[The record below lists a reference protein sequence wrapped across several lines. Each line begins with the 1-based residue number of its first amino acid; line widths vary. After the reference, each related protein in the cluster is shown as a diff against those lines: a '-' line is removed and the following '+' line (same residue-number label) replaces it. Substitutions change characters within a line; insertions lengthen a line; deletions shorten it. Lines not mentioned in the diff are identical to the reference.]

1 MKKQLR
7 ILLSVMIMLCLVF
20 TAFAC
25 EEGSDNGGTTP
36 AEETYEITVI
46 NGTIADKGY
55 NHDVVAKGAQVTVVA
70 NEASSSEEA
79 FSHWE
84 VGGEKVSEETSYQVT
99 VNADTTVTAVY
110 GSNYSVWDGE
120 YPEQAPETFVEDEET
135 KTFHIRSAEALAY
148 WGSMI
153 TNSSEGTDKT
163 AWKYSTFNWGNY
175 VRLTNNQTLT
185 DELVADAVRQSYVPE
200 NQWTVSIECN
210 IDLAGYPWTP
220 VNDLG
225 YAMNDFVIEG
235 NGHIIKNLYNLAFNS
250 GEYFPQS
257 MKSGGFFGNITGT
270 NLTIQNLTFDSA
282 VTEVENTNYNY
293 QNLSIVIGYAH
304 GGERNTYFKHDYPE
318 LTYQMTVFD
327 NVNVINSKIVGSTLS
342 RKNGMLIG
350 RLGTA
355 GENYNE
361 KQHCIIKNCT
371 LSNNTIIACDYMGA
385 MIGHIY
391 SNDADITVRDQ
402 HKLDIFNNIV
412 TNFTAV
418 SSYNGS
424 DTNHG
429 YAAATVGVWN
439 MYHTFDTET
448 NSAVSPTSSFAN
460 VYCDMGNDT
469 ITTIDL
475 HVGFGVQN
483 SYSPVNTN
491 RAMLNLTLQA
501 RDDSGYI
508 VKDVFIAAD
517 IAYSADDLDFLDW
530 APNDEQVIYLV
541 LGAKVE
547 GLDLGEN
554 VRCIP
559 GTRNADGDLIVTDLE
574 GNVIGAWVI
583 TDYAGT
589 FVAAE

>member
-185 DELVADAVRQSYVPE
+185 DELVADAVRQAYVPE

-210 IDLAGYPWTP
+210 IDLAGFSWTP
-220 VNDLG
+220 VNDNCF
-225 YAMNDFVIEG
+225 AMNDIVIEG
-235 NGHIIKNLYNLAFNS
+235 NGHIIKNFYSEYYPS
-250 GEYFPQS
+250 GSLFATS
-257 MKSGGFFGNITGT
+257 MHAGGFFGNITGT
-270 NLTIQNLTFDSA
+270 NITIQNLTFDSA
-282 VTEVENTNYNY
+282 VTEVTENKTG
-293 QNLSIVIGYAH
+293 QNLAIVIGYVH

-318 LTYQMTVFD
+318 LTHQLTKFD
-327 NVNVINSKIVGSTLS
+327 NVNIINSKVIGSNSSKKAGL
-342 RKNGMLIG
+342 LIG
-350 RLGTA
+350 RVGTSN
-355 GENYNE
+355 ENANE
-361 KQHCIIKNCT
+361 LQHVVVSNCT
-371 LSNNTIIACDYMGA
+371 FTDNLIIAGSVA
-385 MIGHIY
+385 GVIGGHLY
-391 SNDADITVRDQ
+391 SADDDVTVRNQ
-402 HKLDIFNNIV
+402 HIFDVYNVVIN
-412 TNFTAV
+412 NFTAV
-418 SSYNGS
+418 TSFNGSATAPGGSSYQVGS
-424 DTNHG
+424 LGCWDKLVW
-429 YAAATVGVWN
+429 AADDPSGANTWYQHPEN
-439 MYHTFDTET
+439 FDLNNQEIHL
-448 NSAVSPTSSFAN
+448 V
-460 VYCDMGNDT
+460 
-469 ITTIDL
+469 DL
-475 HVGFGVQN
+475 HTGNNMITNLMMFNNALTASESG
-483 SYSPVNTN
+483 SYTNTSIFL
-491 RAMLNLTLQA
+491 AQ
-501 RDDSGYI
+501 
-508 VKDVFIAAD
+508 DVIYAD
-517 IAYSADDLDFLDW
+517 ELAIPDW

-583 TDYAGT
+583 TDYAGA